1 MIYHKSV
8 LLNESINLLITEKS
22 GFYVDATGGGGGHS
36 KEILKRITPDAKLI
50 IFDRDQDAL
59 DNAKKELHNF
69 EDYVIFINDNFAN
82 IKDDLNRMNI
92 HSISGIIFD
101 LGLSSFQ
108 IDNANRGFSFTNN
121 GPLDMRADKSQNFSA
136 KDIINNYSFEKL
148 FKIIKEFGEE
158 PFAKRIAKR
167 ILAKRPVD
175 STVELA
181 KIIKDAAPSHKINPI
196 VRTFQAIRIA
206 VNNELENL
214 EKALIDS
221 IQLLSSGCR
230 IVVLSYHSLE
240 DRIVKNTFKRED
252 SSCICD
258 KKILK
263 CLCGHMKQIEII
275 TKKPLIPAE
284 QEIFINP
291 RSRSCKLR
299 AAQKI

>member
-8 LLNESINLLITEKS
+8 LLNESIDFLITKRS

-36 KEILKRITPDAKLI
+36 KEILQRIIPDAKLI

-59 DNAKKELHNF
+59 DNLRGELNKF
-69 EDYVIFINDNFAN
+69 EDYTIFINGNFAN
-82 IKDDLNRMNI
+82 IKADLSRINI
-92 HSISGIIFD
+92 PSISGIIFD

-108 IDNANRGFSFTNN
+108 IDNAERGFSFMQD
-121 GPLDMRADKSQNFSA
+121 GPLDMRADKNQKVSA
-136 KDIINNYSFEKL
+136 KDIVNNSPFDRL

-158 PFAKRIAKR
+158 PFAKRITKR
-167 ILAKRPVD
+167 ILAKRPIN
-175 STVELA
+175 STSELA
-181 KIIKDAAPSHKINPI
+181 KIIRDAVSYNNTNSIA
-196 VRTFQAIRIA
+196 RTFQAIRIA

-221 IQLLSSGCR
+221 IQLLSSGSR

-240 DRIVKNTFKRED
+240 DRIVKNFFKREA

-275 TKKPLIPAE
+275 TRKPIIPST
-284 QEIFINP
+284 QEISLNP
-291 RSRSCKLR
+291 RSRSAKLR